1 MRRSLALLTALLIIA
16 VAAPPAHCA
25 ETSVKGTVY
34 SNWSMNLT
42 DSMNNYNA
50 FTISRAYFGAESKLS
65 EYTFVRVTFDIR
77 PERFSTS
84 ATKVIDSNGDTVS
97 VPALSAYS
105 GYPIILKYAYA
116 DWKIK
121 PVAQIL
127 KVRFG
132 LQPTMYLNYA
142 ENVWNRR
149 YLEKTIGDLN
159 GWLSTSDLAVSAL
172 FALGPKGNLGEAGV
186 SVLNGAKY
194 SDVVDKNNDKDV
206 NLYARL
212 TPFHDSSSFDS
223 VTFFAQAY
231 LGTQNKSFGSSDR
244 ASDWRNK
251 IYSVGGR
258 LAYQKMLDLCFDLNF
273 RTLGQGAE
281 ADNLKQRA
289 LSFWGDVYLNALV
302 PTSPA
307 LKTLAL
313 FGRVDLYDPN
323 TNVAEDGNT
332 LVMAGL
338 ECAPVKGVKGSLGL
352 STKSYQA
359 PDATREKYLF
369 VNTEFKF

>member
-1 MRRSLALLTALLIIA
+1 MRRATTLLTALLIIA
-16 VAAPPAHCA
+16 VAAPSTHSA

-42 DSMNNYNA
+42 DGMNNYNA
-50 FTISRAYFGAESKLS
+50 FAISRAYFGAESKLS
-65 EYTFVRVTFDIR
+65 EYTFVRITFDIR

-84 ATKVIDSNGDTVS
+84 ATQVIDSNGDTVS
-97 VPALSAYS
+97 VPALTAYS
-105 GYPIILKYAYA
+105 GYPVILKYAYA

-142 ENVWNRR
+142 ENAWNRR
-149 YLEKTIGDLN
+149 YLEKTTGDLN
-159 GWLSTSDLAVSAL
+159 GWLSTSDLALSAL
-172 FALGPKGNLGEAGV
+172 FTLGPQGNLGEAGV

-194 SDVVDKNNDKDV
+194 SDFVDKNNDKDM

-212 TPFHDSSSFDS
+212 LPFYNHSDFDQ
-223 VTFFAQAY
+223 VTFFAQVY
-231 LGTQNKSFGSSDR
+231 LGTQNKTFGSSDR

-251 IYSVGGR
+251 IYSVGSK

-273 RTLGQGAE
+273 RTLGQGAGK
-281 ADNLKQRA
+281 DNLKQRA
-289 LSFWGDVYLNALV
+289 LSFWGDVYFEALA

-307 LKTLAL
+307 LKTLAV
-313 FGRVDLYDPN
+313 FGRIDLYDPN
-323 TNVAEDGNT
+323 TSVNDDGTT
-332 LVMAGL
+332 LVIAGL
-338 ECAPVKGVKGSLGL
+338 ECAPVKGVKGSLGF
-352 STKSYQA
+352 SSKSYQA
-359 PDATREKYLF
+359 PDTTREKYLF
-369 VNTEFKF
+369 VNTELKF